1 MVSYFSGFTTVPRST
16 VIPHCPNCSYNT
28 NVQLVDST
36 ITNDVTY
43 SDGTTE
49 LNTLPVWH
57 CSSCDKLF
65 GERTY
70 AVDSTLTNQMPKV
83 RVDTSSAG
91 AIGYISTPKWDI
103 DCRLRTVETSMESL
117 KNSVDKLQTEVKE
130 QKKDILSSLRDR
142 VEKFVLV

>member
-28 NVQLVDST
+28 NVQLVDSA

-49 LNTLPVWH
+49 LSTLPVWH

-70 AVDSTLTNQMPKV
+70 AVVSTLINQTPKV
-83 RVDTSSAG
+83 RVDTS
-91 AIGYISTPKWDI
+91 ISTPKWDI
-103 DCRLRTVETSMESL
+103 DCRLRTVETTMESL
-117 KNSVDKLQTEVKE
+117 KNSVDKLQTEVRE
-130 QKKDILSSLRDR
+130 QQKDILSSLRER